1 MSVEA
6 RDWVET
12 TVRDAWRRYK
22 YKIKQHHFL
31 KYPNMTERLKHRPP
45 KVPIA
50 HFRALCEFWSKEP
63 IQVRL
68 IFFLMHVHNFA
79 PFYVCHN
86 QVRFIIIIL

>member
-68 IFFLMHVHNFA
+68 IYFFNA
-79 PFYVCHN
+79 CA
-86 QVRFIIIIL
+86 